1 MKNTR
6 KALSIL
12 GVAVIMALLVAVLV
26 PAPSVAAA
34 TVTSRSIRAIDKRAE
49 YQQIRQMLEAHRQ
62 VIIQNR
68 EQNAAL
74 IRTNK
79 DLRLVLKGQ
88 LVAAKASLAPAT
100 IDQLKTIR
108 DQLKILMAELQATKG
123 DIREI
128 TLGNQQMIRDLDYEA
143 LDASFAQ
150 IIAIQQTRFEKL
162 SAINQLIQQMSGLVS

>member
-12 GVAVIMALLVAVLV
+12 GVAVVMALLVAVLV
-26 PAPSVAAA
+26 PATSVAAA
-34 TVTSRSIRAIDKRAE
+34 TVTSRSIRVADKRAE
-49 YQQIRQMLEAHRQ
+49 YQKFRQDLETHRQ
-62 VIIQNR
+62 AILQNR

-88 LVAAKASLAPAT
+88 LEAAKASLAPAT
-100 IDQLKTIR
+100 DQLKAIR
-108 DQLKILMAELQATKG
+108 DQLKILMEELQATKG

-150 IIAIQQTRFEKL
+150 IIAIQQLRFVKL
-162 SAINQLIQQMSGLVS
+162 SAINQLIQQMIGLVS